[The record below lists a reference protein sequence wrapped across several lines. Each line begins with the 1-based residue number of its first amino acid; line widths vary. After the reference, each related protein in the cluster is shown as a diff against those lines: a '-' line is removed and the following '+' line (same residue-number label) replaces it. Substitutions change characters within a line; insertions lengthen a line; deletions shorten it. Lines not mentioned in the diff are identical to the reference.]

1 MGTIRFPR
9 VTRLFKYKC
18 QQRHSHRGASNGSR
32 ENNPSPL
39 CLEYHK
45 VCTINIP
52 YVLNTIRCVLTRM
65 DDLIIEMVR
74 ESVVVVLDITTQQF
88 SLSSSFFSLFFSL
101 SSSSYSSSTRA
112 HGGEDIARESRRN
125 DATLQ
130 SKTVCCK
137 ANIVRTDVPD
147 TWPARGEKNR
157 ESEKGMPMSYPRSGD
172 IGRKKHFRHSRG
184 K

>member
-88 SLSSSFFSLFFSL
+88 SLFIILLLL
-101 SSSSYSSSTRA
+101 SSSLSPLHLILRLRA
-112 HGGEDIARESRRN
+112 RTGVKISHGKAVATTQLSSRRPFV
-125 DATLQ
+125 AKQT
-130 SKTVCCK
+130 
-137 ANIVRTDVPD
+137 
-147 TWPARGEKNR
+147 
-157 ESEKGMPMSYPRSGD
+157 
-172 IGRKKHFRHSRG
+172 
-184 K
+184 